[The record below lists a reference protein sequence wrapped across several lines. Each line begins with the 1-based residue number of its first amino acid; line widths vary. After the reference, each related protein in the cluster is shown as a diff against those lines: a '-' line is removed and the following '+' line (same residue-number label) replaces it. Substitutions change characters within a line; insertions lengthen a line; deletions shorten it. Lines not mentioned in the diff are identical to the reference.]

1 MGLISFIKNAGAKIF
16 KSEEKREEEKANLI
30 TQHIKKF
37 GFDVSKVKVA
47 VDDEKV
53 ILTGS
58 VDTHQNKNKIIVTAG
73 NVEGI
78 SVVEDHLLVIT
89 PEPVAPPEPEKQFYT
104 VKKGDYLSKIAKEVY
119 GDASLNIFL
128 CDPESCIKTV
138 ENQRGV
144 AFRWLDHLDY
154 NAGTFRSCPTNFRSL
169 CARHTPIRERVGRS
183 LRLPVYDRCSSSTPL
198 SPACLLSYSRS
209 TV

>member
-30 TQHIKKF
+30 TGHIKTF
-37 GFDVSKVKVA
+37 GFDVSKVKVD

-119 GDASLNIFL
+119 GDARKYPIIFEANKPML
-128 CDPESCIKTV
+128 KDPDLIYPGQV
-138 ENQRGV
+138 LV
-144 AFRWLDHLDY
+144 I
-154 NAGTFRSCPTNFRSL
+154 P
-169 CARHTPIRERVGRS
+169 
-183 LRLPVYDRCSSSTPL
+183 PL
-198 SPACLLSYSRS
+198 K
-209 TV
+209 